1 VAHHGRRNADEV
13 LAAALAAGQT
23 LRDAAVT
30 AGLSER
36 TANRRWAEVDFRRR
50 VAELRAA
57 AAERAVGKMADSLS
71 QAADVLRKLLGA
83 EHESIRLGAARSILE
98 VGLKLRQA
106 FELEERLVALE
117 KHFGG
122 KGVRTEWHCQ
132 L

>member
-1 VAHHGRRNADEV
+1 V

-36 TANRRWAEVDFRRR
+36 TANRRWAEPAFRHHVSELRTA
-50 VAELRAA
+50 VAERT
-57 AAERAVGKMADSLS
+57 VGKMADSMGE
-71 QAADVLRKLLGA
+71 AADVLRKLLGA

-106 FELEERLVALE
+106 FELEERLAALE

-122 KGVRTEWHCQ
+122 CKR
-132 L
+132 